1 MFCSTKQQ
9 HFELLKLISE
19 VSFPLKVPVFGI
31 MKQKM
36 LSLLFFLSFVGLGK
50 CQRNKQTT
58 EMNVFPFQSS
68 GKSLHPV
75 IQHIS

>member
-1 MFCSTKQQ
+1 MFCSTKEQ

-19 VSFPLKVPVFGI
+19 VSFRIKIPVICI

-36 LSLLFFLSFVGLGK
+36 LSLLFFLAFMCLGK

-58 EMNVFPFQSS
+58 EMNVFLSRALEEAS
-68 GKSLHPV
+68 IL
-75 IQHIS
+75 